1 MRLIQE
7 GRKRKKLIEG
17 GSNDN
22 NAPLF
27 SFGEMI
33 YKWLDNALD
42 FGITE
47 FDFWNMTLA
56 EVERAIESKKR
67 VILANQKSQAMF
79 DYTLALL
86 IGRSVSRIFN
96 SKNEM
101 PTIAAAYPS
110 LFESEENEE
119 EKIKKMDELSAI
131 RFRLFAQSINKK
143 FKDVRNEQ

>member
-101 PTIAAAYPS
+101 PTIAVAYPS